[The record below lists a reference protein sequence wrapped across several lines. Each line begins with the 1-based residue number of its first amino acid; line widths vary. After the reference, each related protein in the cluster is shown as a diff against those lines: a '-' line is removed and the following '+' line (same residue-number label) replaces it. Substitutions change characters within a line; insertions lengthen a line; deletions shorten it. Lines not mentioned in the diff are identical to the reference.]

1 LLGRQVGASKAGE
14 YVHRTNKDQTMFRHN
29 PDSFRKMW
37 EEVGKLTNT
46 EWRVEVEAISLEMGN
61 AEGIRFVVFRE
72 S

>member
-1 LLGRQVGASKAGE
+1 
-14 YVHRTNKDQTMFRHN
+14 MFRHN